1 MRLAKVLV
9 SLALRPSRVVGVA
22 VTDGDGYQV
31 DRISIP
37 TGDATEVVW
46 LGRGGA
52 RASTAQ
58 GLRG

>member
-1 MRLAKVLV
+1 M